1 MIRCL
6 YRGLGCTIARAM
18 AHDRMQTPSELKAQI
33 EAERAGVPF
42 LVYRDG
48 DEIQQLFVLGDDV
61 DRVTVGRGANAS
73 IYIDWDTEV
82 SRLHAELARIGS
94 DWTVSDDGLS
104 RNGTHVN
111 GERVVGRRRLHD
123 QDVIRFGRT
132 TATFRQPLRVDIT
145 ETAVASEVLD
155 RASLSDAQRRVIVA
169 LCRPFKES
177 TGYVTPAT
185 NQQIADE
192 LFLSVDAVK
201 THLRALFAKFGI
213 EDLPQNQKRVRLVE
227 LALKSGVVTPRDL

>member
-1 MIRCL
+1 M
-6 YRGLGCTIARAM
+6 Y
-18 AHDRMQTPSELKAQI
+18 DRSPMSEHIPAAPVQSAVELKAQI
-33 EAERAGVPF
+33 EAEREGLPF

-48 DEIQQLFVLGDDV
+48 SEHQRIFVLGEDL
-61 DRVTVGRGANAS
+61 DRVTVGRAAS
-73 IYIDWDTEV
+73 THITVDWDTEV
-82 SRLHAELARIGS
+82 SRVHAELERMGG

-111 GERVVGRRRLHD
+111 SERVVGRRRLHD
-123 QDVIRFGRT
+123 RDVVRFGRT
-132 TATFRQPLRVDIT
+132 VAIFRQPLSGDLT
-145 ETAVASEVLD
+145 ETEVASEVLD
-155 RASLSDAQRRVIVA
+155 RASLSDAQRRVLVA
-169 LCRPFKES
+169 LCRPFKNS
-177 TGYVTPAT
+177 AGYVTPAT

-213 EDLPQNQKRVRLVE
+213 EDLPQNQKRIRLVE

>member
-1 MIRCL
+1 VVQS
-6 YRGLGCTIARAM
+6 AS
-18 AHDRMQTPSELKAQI
+18 DLKAQI
-33 EAERAGVPF
+33 EAARDGVPF

-48 DEIQQLFVLGDDV
+48 HDQQQIFALAPELE
-61 DRVTVGRGANAS
+61 RVTVGRAPS
-73 IYIDWDTEV
+73 TEIQLEWDTEV
-82 SRLHAELARIGS
+82 SRLHAELGCIGG

-111 GERVVGRRRLHD
+111 GERIVGRRRLHD
-123 QDVIRFGRT
+123 GDVVRFGRT
-132 TATFRQPLRVDIT
+132 PATFREPRIAKIT
-145 ETAVASEVLD
+145 ETEVASDVPH
-155 RASLSDAQRRVIVA
+155 RASLSEAQRRVLIA
-169 LCRPFKES
+169 LCRPFKDG

-185 NQQIADE
+185 NQEVASE

-201 THLRALFAKFGI
+201 THLRSLFGKFGI

>member
-1 MIRCL
+1 MVQS
-6 YRGLGCTIARAM
+6 AS
-18 AHDRMQTPSELKAQI
+18 DLKAQI
-33 EAERAGVPF
+33 EAARDGVPF

-48 DEIQQLFVLGDDV
+48 EDRQQIFALAPELE
-61 DRVTVGRGANAS
+61 RVTVGRAPSSG
-73 IYIDWDTEV
+73 IPLEWDTEV
-82 SRLHAELARIGS
+82 SRLHAELGCIGS

-111 GERVVGRRRLHD
+111 GQRIVGRRRLHD
-123 QDVIRFGRT
+123 GDVVRFGRT
-132 TATFRQPLRVDIT
+132 PATYREPRIANIT
-145 ETAVASEVLD
+145 ETEVASDVPD
-155 RASLSDAQRRVIVA
+155 RASLSEAQRRVLIA
-169 LCRPFKES
+169 LCRPFKDG

-185 NQQIADE
+185 NQEVASE

-201 THLRALFAKFGI
+201 THLRSLFGKFGI

>member
-1 MIRCL
+1 MVQSP
-6 YRGLGCTIARAM
+6 A
-18 AHDRMQTPSELKAQI
+18 ELKAQI
-33 EAERAGVPF
+33 EAEREGLPF

-48 DEIQQLFVLGDDV
+48 EDRQHIFFLVQEL
-61 DRVTVGRGANAS
+61 DRVTVGRVSSTVIALE
-73 IYIDWDTEV
+73 WDSEV
-82 SRLHAELARIGS
+82 SRLHAELESIGG

-111 GERVVGRRRLHD
+111 GERVVGRRRLRD
-123 QDVIRFGRT
+123 GDVIRFGKT
-132 TATFRQPLRVDIT
+132 SATYRQPRLTMVT
-145 ETAVASEVLD
+145 ETEVASEVLD
-155 RASLSDAQRRVIVA
+155 RASLSDAQRRVLVA
-169 LCRPFKES
+169 LCRPYRDG

-185 NQQIADE
+185 NQEVAAE

-201 THLRALFAKFGI
+201 THLRSLFGKFGI